1 MHGVNNTRRKWLG
14 WVALGALLESAP
26 LYVMTSEAVAEDEGV
41 GSISMFVMN
50 SNEPFVSSGLAE
62 KLGALVL
69 TEKYP
74 KVRFSDQRGTL
85 VDAGAQWEATFDV
98 QEWPEEMR
106 SLSPLLRKSLT
117 IVIRKKDAAVLE
129 IK

>member
-1 MHGVNNTRRKWLG
+1 MHGVNNIRRNWLG
-14 WVALGALLESAP
+14 WVAFWALLESAP
-26 LYVMTSEAVAEDEGV
+26 FYVMTSEAMAEDEGV
-41 GSISMFVMN
+41 GSISMFLMN
-50 SNEPFVSSGLAE
+50 SNEPFVSSELAE

-69 TEKYP
+69 AEKYP
-74 KVRFSDQRGTL
+74 KVRFSNQGGTL